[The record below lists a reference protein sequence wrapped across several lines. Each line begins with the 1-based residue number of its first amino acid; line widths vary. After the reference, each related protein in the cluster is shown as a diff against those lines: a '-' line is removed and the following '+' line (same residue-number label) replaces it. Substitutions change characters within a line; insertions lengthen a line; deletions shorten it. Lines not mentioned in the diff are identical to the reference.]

1 MFAQILSAVYALV
14 MMAVIVGTALQL
26 GEDGIG
32 SPSAI
37 FLIAMMGSFIIAAML
52 HPQEFSCIIY
62 FGIYWLSIP
71 SMYLL
76 LILYSIIN
84 LNIVT
89 WGTREVQVKR
99 TKKEMEAEKKEAEEA
114 KKKNKQR
121 SMLGFLQNWEPNDD
135 NEEGSFELSFA
146 GLFKC
151 MFCTYQKPVNEG
163 QQLLRIA
170 DSLEGMGKRMD
181 YIEK

>member
-1 MFAQILSAVYALV
+1 
-14 MMAVIVGTALQL
+14 
-26 GEDGIG
+26 
-32 SPSAI
+32 
-37 FLIAMMGSFIIAAML
+37 
-52 HPQEFSCIIY
+52 
-62 FGIYWLSIP
+62 
-71 SMYLL
+71 MYLL

-99 TKKEMEAEKKEAEEA
+99 TKKEMEAEKKENEEA
-114 KKKNKQR
+114 EKKNKQK
-121 SMLGFLQNWEPNDD
+121 SMLGFLQNWDPNED

-163 QQLLRIA
+163 QQLVRIA
-170 DSLEGMGKRMD
+170 DSLEGLGKRMD
-181 YIEK
+181 FIEK

>member
-1 MFAQILSAVYALV
+1 

-37 FLIAMMGSFIIAAML
+37 FLIAMMSSFIIAALL

-99 TKKEMEAEKKEAEEA
+99 TKKEMEAEKKAAEESE
-114 KKKNKQR
+114 KKNKQK
-121 SMLGFLQNWEPNDD
+121 SMLGFLQNWDPNED

-163 QQLLRIA
+163 HQLVRIA
-170 DSLEGMGKRMD
+170 DSLEGLGKRMD
-181 YIEK
+181 HIEK

>member
-1 MFAQILSAVYALV
+1 MYALV

-26 GEDGIG
+26 GEDGLG

-37 FLIAMMGSFIIAAML
+37 FLIAMMGSFIIAALL
-52 HPQEFSCIIY
+52 HPQEFSCIVY

-99 TKKEMEAEKKEAEEA
+99 TKKEMEAEKKAAEEA
-114 KKKNKQR
+114 AKKNKQK
-121 SMLGFLQNWEPNDD
+121 SMLGFLQNWDPNDD

-163 QQLLRIA
+163 QQLVRPA
-170 DSLEGMGKRMD
+170 DSLEGLGKRMD
-181 YIEK
+181 HIER